1 MDRRAEDL
9 GHRVQSTVLE
19 GTFGWRQLEVT
30 LDVPV
35 EAGAIAFGVR
45 LRGRGAVHVADVQFG
60 AVGATTSRPPRS
72 LDFSDD
78 A

>member
-1 MDRRAEDL
+1 VR
-9 GHRVQSTVLE
+9 E

-30 LDVPV
+30 SDVPA

-60 AVGATTSRPPRS
+60 AVG
-72 LDFSDD
+72 DD
-78 A
+78 LPAAAQPGLQR